1 MFLLAA
7 RVRKIYIYL
16 AGFSLKNVT
25 SKIEL
30 TPLNHCSVSFK
41 EVNVKTK
48 SAAIAFFFLLLLSFS
63 SLFPFSGFRADFAHF
78 RAHFALGFWSRL
90 KTVISVQYVSKTQQD
105 NALAYLSLYT
115 LIFVNAPTSSNIQVS
130 LF

>member
-63 SLFPFSGFRADFAHF
+63 SLFPFSGFRAHFAHF
-78 RAHFALGFWSRL
+78 QAHFALGFWSFSRH
-90 KTVISVQYVSKTQQD
+90 KTAISVQYVSKTQQD
-105 NALAYLSLYT
+105 NAFACLSLM
-115 LIFVNAPTSSNIQVS
+115 INFR
-130 LF
+130 